1 MSETPAEA
9 FAVLHAIAQQG
20 FTDALEICCLIQIME
35 RQNQGHVVT
44 NLTDRG
50 AGSIGIVIRNGL
62 ITRLTLLVARCYAPI
77 HRGKGDR
84 HIRRAFD
91 EVLKDAG
98 VRARIE
104 KQGTMVDLLDAET
117 MWAALYHDPQREQ
130 IKHFRDKSTA
140 HLAQPDPNVSRPS
153 YAAFFDFARR
163 TARLME
169 RLAHA
174 SGGTRERLN
183 EHFNDFAVA
192 AEIFWAP
199 RDQPSKSGHNS

>member
-1 MSETPAEA
+1 MSEAPMEP
-9 FAVLHAIAQQG
+9 FALLHAIARQG
-20 FTDALEICCLIQIME
+20 FTDALEICCLIQIMA
-35 RQNQGHVVT
+35 RQNQDRVVT
-44 NLTDRG
+44 NISDRG
-50 AGSIGIVIRNGL
+50 AGSVGIVIRNGL

-91 EVLKDAG
+91 EVLKNAG
-98 VRARIE
+98 IRARIE
-104 KQGTMVDLLDAET
+104 KQGTTVDLVEAET
-117 MWAALYHDPQREQ
+117 MWAALCQDPQREQ

-140 HLAQPDPNVSRPS
+140 HLAQTDPKISRLS

-169 RLAHA
+169 SLAHA
-174 SGGTRERLN
+174 SGCTREQLS

-192 AEIFWAP
+192 AKIFWAP
-199 RDQPSKSGHNS
+199 WD

>member
-1 MSETPAEA
+1 MSETPVEP
-9 FAVLHAIAQQG
+9 FALLYAIAQQG
-20 FTDALEICCLIQIME
+20 FTDALEICCLIQTME
-35 RQNQGHVVT
+35 RQNQGRVVT
-44 NLTDRG
+44 NISDRG
-50 AGSIGIVIRNGL
+50 AGSVGIVIRNGL
-62 ITRLTLLVARCYAPI
+62 ITRLTLLVARCYGPI

-84 HIRRAFD
+84 HIRRAFE

-117 MWAALYHDPQREQ
+117 MWAELCHDPQREQ

-140 HLAQPDPNVSRPS
+140 HLAQTDPNISRPS

-174 SGGTRERLN
+174 SGGTHERLN

-192 AEIFWAP
+192 ADIFWAP
-199 RDQPSKSGHNS
+199 WDQPSKSGQDS

>member
-1 MSETPAEA
+1 MSETPVEP
-9 FAVLHAIAQQG
+9 FALLHAIAQQG
-20 FTDALEICCLIQIME
+20 FTDALEICCLIQVME
-35 RQNQGHVVT
+35 RQNQGRVVT
-44 NLTDRG
+44 NISDRG
-50 AGSIGIVIRNGL
+50 AGSVGIVIRNGL

-104 KQGTMVDLLDAET
+104 KQGTMVDLLEAET
-117 MWAALYHDPQREQ
+117 MWSALCHDPQREQ

-140 HLAQPDPNVSRPS
+140 HLAQPDPETSRPS

-199 RDQPSKSGHNS
+199 WDQPRKNSQGS

>member
-1 MSETPAEA
+1 MSETVLEP
-9 FAVLHAIAQQG
+9 FALLHAIAQQG

-35 RQNQGHVVT
+35 RQNQGRVVS
-44 NLTDRG
+44 NLSDRG
-50 AGSIGIVIRNGL
+50 AGNVGIVIRNGL

-91 EVLKDAG
+91 EVLKVAS
-98 VRARIE
+98 VRAQIE
-104 KQGTMVDLLDAET
+104 KQGTVADLFDVEK
-117 MWAALYHDPQREQ
+117 MWAALCHDPQREQ

-140 HLAQPDPNVSRPS
+140 HLAQTDPKISPPS
-153 YAAFFDFARR
+153 YGKFFDFARR
-163 TARLME
+163 TALLME

-174 SGGTRERLN
+174 SGGTHERLN
-183 EHFNDFAVA
+183 EHFDDFTIA

-199 RDQPSKSGHNS
+199 WDQTSKSG